1 MTPHSQFSVLSAA
14 SPSFISA
21 VSCIA
26 AQLPSTPHSKNI
38 CSYMYGTY
46 IFWHLHNKAKCKQS
60 IYRFKQEQVITTRRI
75 DIQYINVSKK
85 STSTML
91 CDYYYHHTFICVC
104 LACCPVWSR
113 KKKWRLPKPRIFW
126 RATPILLMTHI
137 PRPCLHTPWLCYAA
151 LMPRWPCAASTTW
164 PSHKVVSY
172 SSLRAT
178 RSVSHWKFFHSELS
192 NRDNRCFTR

>member
-1 MTPHSQFSVLSAA
+1 
-14 SPSFISA
+14 
-21 VSCIA
+21 
-26 AQLPSTPHSKNI
+26 
-38 CSYMYGTY
+38 MYGTY

-85 STSTML
+85 STSAML

-192 NRDNRCFTR
+192 NRDNRCFTRWQAQTRCWMKVFCNNKTSAPLQYIEM